1 MRCFY
6 DISAICFQLMIEF
19 YYDPEMQLLHD
30 GLLLLNQTLKYYNSI
45 VHNSKT
51 NLIFRI
57 PETFITK
64 MHRYNIVSYTIFH
77 SSNKRK
83 RKSIIAK

>member
-1 MRCFY
+1 MHCFY
-6 DISAICFQLMIEF
+6 DISAICFQLMIAF

-45 VHNSKT
+45 IHYSKT
-51 NLIFRI
+51 NLIALFFRRG
-57 PETFITK
+57 ITK
-64 MHRYNIVSYTIFH
+64 MHRYNLVSYTIFH